1 MLITVYGAN
10 GYQGKLILAEL
21 SRHGMEVRLVGRDHT
36 RLQSAAVEVG
46 IPDADRRV
54 AGLDDRAALVAALAG
69 SDVVINCAG
78 PFTTSG
84 AVMVD
89 AAIAAGA
96 HYVDTAGEQLY
107 VKGVFD
113 SFGGDAER
121 AGVTVVPAVNDGCLP
136 GDLLAHLIAER
147 TGPLAELTVSHFI
160 TGAAGLSRGSL
171 RSASA
176 TMDAMRSGG
185 LTYDDGAW
193 HSGIP
198 ARRDRITLPDGHSV
212 AMAALPT
219 CEVVTIPRHVQVDH
233 VESLLEATLKASL
246 ETPITPE
253 LIAQLPAG
261 PTEHDRAEQQFTYLL
276 DAVDHQGQQTRGII
290 RGRDTYGT
298 TAVAAVEAA
307 RRLAAGDTA
316 AGVRTPAQA
325 FDPADFLETLS
336 RHDLRWTIEA
346 ALTVK

>member
-1 MLITVYGAN
+1 MLVTVYGAN

-21 SRHGMEVRLVGRDHT
+21 SRHDIEVRLVGRDRT
-36 RLQSAAVEVG
+36 RLESAAADVG
-46 IPDADRRV
+46 ISDADLRV
-54 AGLDDRAALVAALAG
+54 AGLDDRAALVAASAG

-84 AVMVD
+84 AVVVD

-96 HYVDTAGEQLY
+96 HYVDTSGEQQY
-107 VKGVFD
+107 VKDVFD
-113 SFGGDAER
+113 SFHGDAER

-147 TGPLAELTVSHFI
+147 TGPLAEITVSHFI

-171 RSASA
+171 RSALA

-185 LTYDDGAW
+185 LSYDEGAW
-193 HSGIP
+193 RSGIP
-198 ARRDRITLPDGHSV
+198 ARRDRITLPDGRSV

-246 ETPITPE
+246 ETPITPD
-253 LIAQLPAG
+253 LIAKLPAG
-261 PTEHDRAEQQFTYLL
+261 PTEHERAAQRFTYLL
-276 DAVDHQGQQTRGII
+276 DAVDHQGQQTRGVI

-307 RRLAAGDTA
+307 RRLAEGDTT

-325 FDPADFLETLS
+325 FDPADFLDTLS
-336 RHDLRWTIEA
+336 GYDLSWTIEA
-346 ALTVK
+346 IPR

>member
-1 MLITVYGAN
+1 MLITVYGAT
-10 GYQGKLILAEL
+10 GYQGKLTLTEL
-21 SRHGMEVRLVGRDHT
+21 SRHDVEVRLVGRDRT
-36 RLQSAAVEVG
+36 RLECAAADVG
-46 IPDADRRV
+46 IPHADRRV

-89 AAIAAGA
+89 ATIAAGA

-107 VKGVFD
+107 VKDVFD
-113 SFGGDAER
+113 FLGGDAER

-147 TGPLAELTVSHFI
+147 TGSLAEITVSHFI
-160 TGAAGLSRGSL
+160 NGAAGLSRGSL
-171 RSASA
+171 RSAAA

-185 LTYDDGAW
+185 LTYEHGAW
-193 HSGIP
+193 HSGVP
-198 ARRDRITLPDGHSV
+198 ARHDRITLPDGRSV

-233 VESLLEATLKASL
+233 VESLLEATLKAGL
-246 ETPITPE
+246 ETPITE
-253 LIAQLPAG
+253 EMIAGLPAG
-261 PTEHDRAEQQFTYLL
+261 PTEHDRADQQFTYLL
-276 DAVDHQGQQTRGII
+276 DAVDHQGQRTRGVI

-316 AGVRTPAQA
+316 AGVLAPAQA

-336 RHDLRWTIEA
+336 DRDLTWTLA
-346 ALTVK
+346 VN

>member
-1 MLITVYGAN
+1 MLITVYGAT
-10 GYQGKLILAEL
+10 GYQGKLTLTEL
-21 SRHGMEVRLVGRDHT
+21 SRHGVEVRLVGRERT
-36 RLQSAAVEVG
+36 RLESAAVEVG
-46 IPDADRRV
+46 IPGADRRV

-96 HYVDTAGEQLY
+96 HYVDTAGEQQY

-147 TGPLAELTVSHFI
+147 TGPLAEITVSHFI

-171 RSASA
+171 RSALA

-185 LTYDDGAW
+185 LTYDNGVW
-193 HSGIP
+193 RSGIP
-198 ARRDRITLPDGHSV
+198 ARHETITLPDGESV

-233 VESLLEATLKASL
+233 VESLLEATLKAGL
-246 ETPITPE
+246 ETPLTPE
-253 LIAQLPAG
+253 LIAGLPAG
-261 PTEHDRAEQQFTYLL
+261 PTEYDRAGQQFTYLL
-276 DAVDHQGQQTRGII
+276 DAVDHQGLRTRGVI

-307 RRLAAGDTA
+307 RRLAAGNTA
-316 AGVRTPAQA
+316 AGVLTPAQA

-336 RHDLRWTIEA
+336 GRDLSWTIEA
-346 ALTVK
+346 TLTVK

>member
-1 MLITVYGAN
+1 MLVTVYGAN
-10 GYQGKLILAEL
+10 GYQGKLTIAEL
-21 SRHGMEVRLVGRDHT
+21 SRQGMEVRLVGRDRT
-36 RLQSAAVEVG
+36 RLESAAAEAG
-46 IPDADRRV
+46 IPDAAIRV
-54 AGLDDRAALVAALAG
+54 AGLGERAALIAALAG
-69 SDVVINCAG
+69 GDVVINCAG

-96 HYVDTAGEQLY
+96 HYIDTAGEQLY

-113 SFGGDAER
+113 SFGDAAER

-147 TGPLAELTVSHFI
+147 TGPLAEITVSHFI

-171 RSASA
+171 RSALA
-176 TMDAMRSGG
+176 TMDTMRSGG

-193 HSGIP
+193 RSGIP
-198 ARRDRITLPDGHSV
+198 PRRDRVTLPGGESV
-212 AMAALPT
+212 VMAALPT

-233 VESLLEATLKASL
+233 VESLLEATLKAGL
-246 ETPITPE
+246 ETPLTPE
-253 LIAQLPAG
+253 LIDGLPAG
-261 PTEHDRAEQQFTYLL
+261 PTEHDRAAQQFTYLL
-276 DAVDHQGQQTRGII
+276 DAIDHQGRQTRGII

-307 RRLAAGDTA
+307 RRLAAGNTA
-316 AGVRTPAQA
+316 AGVQTPAQA
-325 FDPADFLETLS
+325 FDPSDFLETLS
-336 RHDLRWTIEA
+336 GHDLGWTIEA
-346 ALTVK
+346 TLTMT

>member
-10 GYQGKLILAEL
+10 GYQGKLTLAEL
-21 SRHGMEVRLVGRDHT
+21 SRRGMEVRLAGRDRR
-36 RLQSAAVEVG
+36 RLESAAAEVG
-46 IPDADRRV
+46 IPRAELRV
-54 AGLDDRAALVAALAG
+54 AGLGDRAGLVAALAG

-84 AVMVD
+84 AVLVD

-113 SFGGDAER
+113 SFDGAAQR

-136 GDLLAHLIAER
+136 GDLLAQVIGER
-147 TGPLAELTVSHFI
+147 TGPLAEITVSHFI
-160 TGAAGLSRGSL
+160 SGAAGLSRGSL
-171 RSASA
+171 RSALV
-176 TMDAMRSGG
+176 TMGTMRSGG

-193 HSGIP
+193 RSGVP
-198 ARRDRITLPDGHSV
+198 ARRDRITLPGGESV

-233 VESLLEATLKASL
+233 VESLLEATLKAGL

-253 LIAQLPAG
+253 SIAGLPAG
-261 PTEHDRAEQQFTYLL
+261 PTEHERAAQQFTYLL
-276 DAVDHQGQQTRGII
+276 DAVDHRGRQTRGVI

-298 TAVAAVEAA
+298 TAVAVVEAA
-307 RRLAAGDTA
+307 RRLAAGGTG
-316 AGVRTPAQA
+316 AGVRAPAQA
-325 FDPADFLETLS
+325 FDPAGFLETLS
-336 RHDLRWTIEA
+336 AHGLTWTVEVIPA
-346 ALTVK
+346 PK

>member
-10 GYQGKLILAEL
+10 GYQGKLTLAEL
-21 SRHGMEVRLVGRDHT
+21 SRRGMEVRLVGRDRS
-36 RLQSAAVEVG
+36 RLKSAAAEVG
-46 IPDADRRV
+46 IPDADIRV
-54 AGLDDRAALVAALAG
+54 AGLDDRAALVAAIGG
-69 SDVVINCAG
+69 SHVVINCAG

-84 AVMVD
+84 AVLVD
-89 AAIAAGA
+89 AAIAAGV

-113 SFGGDAER
+113 SFDGDAEH

-147 TGPLAELTVSHFI
+147 TGPLAEITVSHLI
-160 TGAAGLSRGSL
+160 TGTAGLSRGSL
-171 RSASA
+171 RSAAA
-176 TMDAMRSGG
+176 TIDTMRSGG
-185 LTYDDGAW
+185 LTYDNGAW

-198 ARRDRITLPDGHSV
+198 ARYETITLPDGQSV

-219 CEVVTIPRHVQVDH
+219 CEVVTIPRHVQVEH
-233 VESLLEATLKASL
+233 VESLLEATLKAGL

-253 LIAQLPAG
+253 LIAKLPAG
-261 PTEHDRAEQQFTYLL
+261 PTEHDRAAQQFTYLL
-276 DAVDHQGQQTRGII
+276 DAVDRRGRRTRGII

-307 RRLAAGDTA
+307 RRLSAGHTA

-325 FDPADFLETLS
+325 FDPADFLEALS
-336 RHDLRWTIEA
+336 GHDLGWTIEA
-346 ALTVK
+346 TTTVK